1 MNNFDEEKENL
12 IKTLSEQYSQNIINV
27 EEYERIVEY
36 INKVETKNEI
46 NIIEKII
53 LENNINNNEIA
64 VRNNAGI
71 ITPRASEKY
80 LALFSWR
87 TANVEPINGNVGKHT
102 SLFGAHRIIVD
113 NLPKG
118 RTILNVNSI
127 FGLTEIIISQN
138 IKIINKSVPIFS
150 GIFVADEVNMEGE
163 ELPELY
169 IIGRAVFGNITIKT
183 IGELK
188 QEKEIEKN
196 IKKK

>member
-1 MNNFDEEKENL
+1 
-12 IKTLSEQYSQNIINV
+12 V

-46 NIIEKII
+46 NIIKKIV

-64 VRNNAGI
+64 VKNNAGI
-71 ITPRASEKY
+71 ITPRANEKY

-87 TANVEPINGNVGKHT
+87 TANVEAINGNGGKYT

-150 GIFVADEVNMEGE
+150 GIFVVDEISMEGE

-169 IIGRAVFGNITIKT
+169 IIGKAIFGNITIKA

-188 QEKEIEKN
+188 QEKEFEEKYKEKN
-196 IKKK
+196 NAKYL